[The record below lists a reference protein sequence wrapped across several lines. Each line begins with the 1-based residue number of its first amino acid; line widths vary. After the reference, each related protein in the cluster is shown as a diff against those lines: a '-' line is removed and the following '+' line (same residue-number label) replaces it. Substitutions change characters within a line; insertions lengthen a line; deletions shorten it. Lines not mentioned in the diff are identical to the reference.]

1 MIPAAIGSLLGLHVE
16 PVEAMPEGRF
26 FAFEG
31 RPHVLYCHPLTYLRA
46 RIELEPGTTYAQR
59 STMHARLRWEVR
71 RRKLKGTP
79 APTIEGLLALGR
91 RCS

>member
-1 MIPAAIGSLLGLHVE
+1 MTPAAIDSLLGLHVE
-16 PVEAMPEGRF
+16 PVEAMSEGSF

-31 RPHVLYCHPLTYLRA
+31 RPHVLYCHPMTYLRA

-71 RRKLKGTP
+71 LEREEGVLRLYP
-79 APTIEGLLALGR
+79 AEKPQRTA
-91 RCS
+91 